1 MNKALTSKSELDKY
15 LYDFANQ
22 IDHVLNAALCIRDPI
37 NSQHIYKIEPVM
49 TKSMYGYYAKDSV
62 FLKIS
67 MINPDLVRKLS
78 ELMLN
83 GNIMNESFQP
93 YESHVPYNLQFLM
106 DFNLFGMNLIYLD
119 SVKFRRESLE
129 FDLNFSG
136 NYSIIFR

>member
-1 MNKALTSKSELDKY
+1 
-15 LYDFANQ
+15 
-22 IDHVLNAALCIRDPI
+22 
-37 NSQHIYKIEPVM
+37 M
-49 TKSMYGYYAKDSV
+49 TKSMYGYHANDSV

-78 ELMLN
+78 ELLLG

-106 DFNLFGMNLIYLD
+106 DFNLFGMNLIYID

-136 NYSIIFR
+136 